1 MSEKKIDKTLLTKD
15 AVVYSPSAEH
25 KINGLLPQFMGCY
38 KIIIQLWNWKCHSIQ
53 VCTFYDYLGIV
64 GTGNVPH
71 LICIILITQIAISG
85 FHSYLQST
93 PVIMN

>member
-53 VCTFYDYLGIV
+53 VCTFYDYLKIMGIFPTSYRKSLFQV
-64 GTGNVPH
+64 F
-71 LICIILITQIAISG
+71 ILI
-85 FHSYLQST
+85 YCRLRL
-93 PVIMN
+93 